1 MFCGQ
6 RLSTR
11 GSQFCARLGY
21 VASGGWRPVSPV
33 AGGLGRRHGRPHNH
47 HSEASQLSSD

>member
-33 AGGLGRRHGRPHNH
+33 AGGWALPRP
-47 HSEASQLSSD
+47 AT